1 MLWLLLPEFL
11 RLVQYLGA
19 LHPEQQEH
27 RDDGQQGRHRVR
39 DDELKINSTMIMRK
53 SQYSSA
59 DFFLD
64 SGLKPVAVS
73 LPSLKAVSG
82 QQS

>member
-1 MLWLLLPEFL
+1 MVGLLLPELL

-39 DDELKINSTMIMRK
+39 DDELK
-53 SQYSSA
+53 Y
-59 DFFLD
+59 L
-64 SGLKPVAVS
+64 
-73 LPSLKAVSG
+73 
-82 QQS
+82 

>member
-1 MLWLLLPEFL
+1 MLGLLLPELL

-39 DDELKINSTMIMRK
+39 DDELEYEDI
-53 SQYSSA
+53 
-59 DFFLD
+59 L
-64 SGLKPVAVS
+64 
-73 LPSLKAVSG
+73 SG
-82 QQS
+82 QQ